1 MQLCNSPQNTG
12 ARKKDPNNSK
22 EIEHR
27 PEKINRAELDE
38 DSTFSVQQ
46 SSDDEGSRAQNH
58 QVTHNVPSC
67 IPSTPPF
74 TADPSRRQVQIRTR
88 IPTLP
93 DFLAADQFNKHLE
106 TIRSSIAQANRAS
119 ELTPLLPR
127 HIATRLIQNSFA
139 EIMEDRQLL
148 DLEDFTTLL
157 NDQYIASSTGP
168 AQNFARWAIVNA
180 MTALALRFK
189 AAPGSEDDLSS
200 IPLAFYHNATAVIH
214 QLILQEPSLLSIQ
227 ALLAMAMFV
236 EDAPESAAFIMLGTN
251 ASRQLELF
259 DHRMPADFSI
269 NAIKSKQHQR
279 VCEISSSFDKKIGFL
294 LSSDASQVEGS
305 LS

>member
-1 MQLCNSPQNTG
+1 MQLCDSPQNKG
-12 ARKKDPNNSK
+12 ARKKNSNNSK
-22 EIEHR
+22 EVEHR
-27 PEKINRAELDE
+27 PEKINRAELDD
-38 DSTFSVQQ
+38 DSTFPVQQ
-46 SSDDEGSRAQNH
+46 FSDEESRAQGR
-58 QVTHNVPSC
+58 QVTHPILSC
-67 IPSTPPF
+67 ISSTAVF
-74 TADPSRRQVQIRTR
+74 TADPSRRQVQIRTQ

-106 TIRSSIAQANRAS
+106 KIRSGIAQANLAS

-148 DLEDFTTLL
+148 DLAGFTALL
-157 NDQYIASSTGP
+157 SDQYIASSTGP
-168 AQNFARWAIVNA
+168 AGNFARWAIVNA

-189 AAPGSEDDLSS
+189 AAPGSEADLSS

-236 EDAPESAAFIMLGTN
+236 EDTPESTAFIMLGTN

-259 DHRMPADFSI
+259 NRKMPEDFKS
-269 NAIKSKQHQR
+269 NGTKSKQHQR
-279 VCEISSSFDKKIGFL
+279 IGF
-294 LSSDASQVEGS
+294 VEMEEDIS
-305 LS
+305 FLANFKCFLE